1 VLNPVD
7 AAAKKK
13 ILLVDDDESI
23 LLAVSR
29 ILSGAGFHTVTA
41 LGGNEALDKIRS
53 EAPDAVVCD
62 VNMPD
67 LLGFD
72 VLERVRSD
80 KATLNLPFILLTS
93 ADDRENVRRGMRLGA
108 DDFLSKPIK
117 RQEILDSVQ
126 QVFEKSARL
135 SKMFSADVFADTSAL
150 RERFKSQLGSAAPQP
165 ADAGLHEG
173 QTGRLIMQTVLFTDI
188 RAFTS
193 ISERLPAS
201 AIAELLTAYL
211 SEACRPVLENGGRVM
226 KFMGDGMM
234 AVFGY
239 DAPQDVQAHAAA
251 GLRAALGILDAARE
265 FRGWIS
271 SRYELAELPPFE
283 VGVGVHTGE
292 VMFFRLA
299 VGGIGDL
306 TAVGDTVNVAA
317 RLEAKSK
324 ELRWPLVAS
333 AATIEAAGPGFV
345 VAETR
350 EIDVVGRGGRV
361 SVGQIV
367 SRSGA
372 EADVQAAADVTL
384 PKGIGAV
391 LVENARATAEASKAA
406 LDHTLQSIADRT
418 AAPLAAAPLAAPAA
432 AESQSTR
439 ILGYK
444 VLSKIGEGGMSTVYL
459 AEDEA
464 RKRKAVLKV
473 LKVRRE
479 EDEQIWQ
486 RFFQECAILSS
497 IEHEHVVRIYDQG
510 FGDEMAYIAMEYL
523 GGGSLREVIDKGLT
537 RRQALS
543 LLSQATS
550 GLAEIHSRGIV
561 HRDIKPANL
570 MLRGEGVL
578 VLTDF
583 GVAKRVEQT
592 AGHTVQGEV
601 LGTPHYLSPEQA
613 QAGDVGPTADLYS
626 LGIIFYEMLTGKRPY
641 TGETITE
648 ILSQHII
655 APIPRLP
662 EELLDFQPLVD
673 GLLAKR
679 PAQRFADADA
689 LLAEIDRIWTQQSIQ
704 KTLGKPLRGGA
715 PA

>member
-1 VLNPVD
+1 MPAD
-7 AAAKKK
+7 TAAKRK

-29 ILSGAGFHTVTA
+29 ILSGAGFSIVTA
-41 LGGNEALDKIRS
+41 LGGKEALDKIRN

-72 VLERVRSD
+72 VLEHVRAD
-80 KATLNLPFILLTS
+80 KATLTLPFILLTS

-135 SKMFSADVFADTSAL
+135 TKMFSADVFADTGAL
-150 RERFKSQLGSAAPQP
+150 RERFKSQLGSGAPQLP
-165 ADAGLHEG
+165 DAGLHEG

-239 DAPQDVQAHAAA
+239 DAPQAVQAHAAA
-251 GLRAALGILDAARE
+251 GLRAALGILEAARE
-265 FRGWIS
+265 FRGWIN
-271 SRYELAELPPFE
+271 SRYEVAELPPFE

-306 TAVGDTVNVAA
+306 TAVGDTVNIAA

-333 AATIEAAGPGFV
+333 AATIEAAGPGFL
-345 VAETR
+345 VAEMR

-361 SVGQIV
+361 AVGQVV
-367 SRSGA
+367 SRNGA
-372 EADVQAAADVTL
+372 HAEGAQPADITL

-391 LVENARATAEASKAA
+391 LVENARATAEASKSA
-406 LDHTLQSIADRT
+406 LDHTLQSIAGR
-418 AAPLAAAPLAAPAA
+418 AGSPAA
-432 AESQSTR
+432 ATQAAVEPQSTR

-464 RKRKAVLKV
+464 RNRKAVLKV
-473 LKVRRE
+473 LKVRRD

-613 QAGDVGPTADLYS
+613 QAGSVGPRADLYS
-626 LGIIFYEMLTGKRPY
+626 LGIIFFEMLTGRRPY

-662 EELLDFQPLVD
+662 DELQDFQPLID

-679 PAQRFADADA
+679 PEQRFADADT

-704 KTLGKPLRGGA
+704 KTLGAPLRGDA